1 MSDKQKYPGPLYAA
15 AGFGDLAAEKLRELP
30 DRVSGLQS
38 WAREEFSGGR
48 EKAQAD
54 LADLGGKVGAGLA
67 NWRHRVQDI
76 AATDRTQLRA
86 DARRRAGELADEAGR
101 RLVTAQVRAAE
112 AYQDLVARG
121 STLLDADA
129 TTAADTPDEIA
140 EHAAPVPES
149 ESAPAPKKMAK
160 KATRPAVRKS
170 ADK

>member
-1 MSDKQKYPGPLYAA
+1 MADKQKYPGPLYAA

-48 EKAQAD
+48 GKAQSD

-67 NWRHRVQDI
+67 SWRHRVQDI

-86 DARRRAGELADEAGR
+86 DARRRASELADEAGR

-112 AYQDLVARG
+112 AYQDLVSRG
-121 STLLDADA
+121 STMLGTDAVDVEE
-129 TTAADTPDEIA
+129 PGEIA
-140 EHAAPVPES
+140 ERP
-149 ESAPAPKKMAK
+149 APAPEPEPAPAAKKMAK

>member
-1 MSDKQKYPGPLYAA
+1 MADKQKYPGPLYAA

-121 STLLDADA
+121 STLLDSDASADE
-129 TTAADTPDEIA
+129 PGEIA
-140 EHAAPVPES
+140 ERPAPAPAP

-170 ADK
+170 SDK